1 MPDAT
6 SPESAYRET
15 ARRRHRLQISLVTL
29 VLGYYFATV
38 TCVNFTSIL
47 DGAAVGTITWAYV
60 VTYSQF
66 VVAVIV
72 TIVYRNRIGAIE
84 RTFADNS
91 SASPRLDR

>member
-15 ARRRHRLQISLVTL
+15 ARRRQRLQVSLVTL

-47 DGAAVGTITWAYV
+47 DGAAVGAITWAYV
-60 VTYSQF
+60 ATYSQF

-84 RTFADNS
+84 RKFAHSS
-91 SASPRLDR
+91 SAPHGLDR